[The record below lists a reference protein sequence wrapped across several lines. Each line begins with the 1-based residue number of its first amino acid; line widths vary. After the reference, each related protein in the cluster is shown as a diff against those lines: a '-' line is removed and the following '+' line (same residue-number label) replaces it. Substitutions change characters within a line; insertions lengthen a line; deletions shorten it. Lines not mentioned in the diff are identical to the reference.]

1 MRLAGRPNGRYPLHM
16 ARQVKDLREV
26 RRPGRS
32 RISSKNQ
39 VTLPVGVLRV
49 AGLKPG
55 DRVRIEARGPGELVL
70 LREPDALTSFAGS
83 LSGLFP
89 PGYLDE
95 LRREWD

>member
-1 MRLAGRPNGRYPLHM
+1 M
-16 ARQVKDLREV
+16 ARQVKDGREA

-39 VTLPVGVLRV
+39 VTLPVNELRV

-55 DRVRIEARGPGELVL
+55 DRVRIEARGSGELVVI
-70 LREPDALTSFAGS
+70 RDPDAMASFAGS
-83 LSGLFP
+83 LSGLYP
-89 PGYLDE
+89 QGYLDE